1 MTVGDT
7 SAVPENAA
15 AFSVATPDGAV
26 LPVYAF
32 GGPAHAPGLLFG
44 HANGLAAGSY
54 APWLHELAGALRIF
68 AFDARGHGGSRWPG
82 GAVEAV
88 FSPRRLPRR
97 FGRGAAAA
105 PARGGGAPPPSCG
118 ASPATAP
125 P

>member
-15 AFSVATPDGAV
+15 TFSVATPDGAV

-68 AFDARGHGGSRWPG
+68 AFDARGHGGSRWPV
-82 GAVEAV
+82 GALEAGIARHP
-88 FSPRRLPRR
+88 FPDGFAP
-97 FGRGAAAA
+97 GAAAR
-105 PARGGGAPPPSCG
+105 PPPPGRAPPHHG
-118 ASPATAP
+118 RH
-125 P
+125 

>member
-1 MTVGDT
+1 MTVSDT

-54 APWLHELAGALRIF
+54 APWLRELARALRIF
-68 AFDARGHGGSRWPG
+68 AFDARGHGGSRWPVR
-82 GAVEAV
+82 ALEAV
-88 FSPRRLPRR
+88 FARRPLP
-97 FGRGAAAA
+97 
-105 PARGGGAPPPSCG
+105 PPLARGRA
-118 ASPATAP
+118 
-125 P
+125 